1 MRTESSWK
9 VVYKTDLS
17 YRSEIIKQILDENT
31 IESISLNKIDSSY
44 NNFGYYEVLVN
55 ELDYVEANKIMKKIN
70 FDRKKKFS

>member
-17 YRSEIIKQILDENT
+17 YRSEIIKQILDKNT

-55 ELDYVEANKIMKKIN
+55 KLDYVEANKIVQKIN
-70 FDRKKKFS
+70 FDKKKKFS

>member
-17 YRSEIIKQILDENT
+17 YRSEIIKQILDKNT